1 MKVAIIG
8 AGNGGAAAAVELTLA
23 GHEVALYGRSPETLA
38 PFRPSGIRYSGVFG
52 EGSARPNLLS
62 WICRTSSRARMQP
75 LSACLPSRISKRRE
89 RSTPRAGG
97 RIGRLCSTR
106 GIREA
111 LLSSKQPIV
120 N

>member
-62 WICRTSSRARMQP
+62 SSLQDVIAG
-75 LSACLPSRISKRRE
+75 ADAAVVCLPTFAHIE
-89 RSTPRAGG
+89 TARALYAAGW